1 MQKLGKKGYF
11 YEPLVDA
18 YGDRL
23 NIASKKKILIGTK
36 VEMNINLLR
45 FQLRGSHASVRRH
58 VGAKLPI
65 LPFFGFLPPP
75 PPPPQPPLRGL
86 GGGHYG
92 MSMALG
98 GVAQDHLLS
107 SLIRQMGKFF

>member
-1 MQKLGKKGYF
+1 MIFLMQNLGKKGYF

-23 NIASKKKILIGTK
+23 NIAGNKKKSIEIK

-65 LPFFGFLPPP
+65 LPFFGFFTPPHSP
-75 PPPPQPPLRGL
+75 P
-86 GGGHYG
+86 
-92 MSMALG
+92 
-98 GVAQDHLLS
+98 
-107 SLIRQMGKFF
+107 

>member
-23 NIASKKKILIGTK
+23 NIASKKKFSIGTK

-58 VGAKLPI
+58 MGAKLPI
-65 LPFFGFLPPP
+65 LPFFGFFTPPHSLP
-75 PPPPQPPLRGL
+75 
-86 GGGHYG
+86 
-92 MSMALG
+92 
-98 GVAQDHLLS
+98 
-107 SLIRQMGKFF
+107 